1 MFLLVI
7 QQQLLFGKKSKKK
20 LDIPVLGVILP
31 GSSAAIKSTISGQI
45 GIIGTPMTIKSNIYE
60 QKILDLSPQ
69 MKVRSLACPKFVPI
83 VESNKMNSSVAK
95 KIVYESL
102 SPLVGK
108 IDTLV
113 LGCTHYPLPHYSK
126 CNGTRC

>member
-1 MFLLVI
+1 
-7 QQQLLFGKKSKKK
+7 
-20 LDIPVLGVILP
+20 
-31 GSSAAIKSTISGQI
+31 
-45 GIIGTPMTIKSNIYE
+45 
-60 QKILDLSPQ
+60 

-113 LGCTHYPLPHYSK
+113 LGCTHYPLLRPIIQNVMGPDVELIDSGADVYVIFLFS
-126 CNGTRC
+126 